1 MSYGTVS
8 RDSNHQE
15 AFMLHRSGR
24 LTAMAGLVIMLT
36 ILAATTAALGQ
47 TGKPEYKPEVEE
59 VARVIFLEILSP
71 Y

>member
-1 MSYGTVS
+1 
-8 RDSNHQE
+8 
-15 AFMLHRSGR
+15 MLHRSGR
-24 LTAMAGLVIMLT
+24 LTAMAGLVIVLT
-36 ILAATTAALGQ
+36 ILAATTAALAQ